1 MKKLLILVLFL
12 TPFLA
17 YGQYDFRASMG
28 LNMTSSPDLRDY
40 INDNYSAGERMS
52 DFQAMVEF
60 AGEAVYLLFPKAQ
73 AGVEIAYSL
82 NSYTSILLGGKYE
95 LSYSLI
101 SPTPVY
107 YWYHEGAGYKFR
119 FGGGLG
125 PRFLSMKET
134 KPLINQ
140 GKSYSSTGVGL
151 VLKGDA
157 ATALSS
163 DIYAYVSGD
172 FRFDSGGIPSSGG
185 ETIKYKNNDLAYS
198 AISFGIKLGI
208 LYSLR

>member
-1 MKKLLILVLFL
+1 MKTILTVMLIIL
-12 TPFLA
+12 PFFA

-28 LNMTSSPDLRDY
+28 LNMTSAPDLRDY
-40 INDNYSAGERMS
+40 INDNYSAGERIA

-60 AGEAVYLLFPKAQ
+60 AGEAVYRLFPRAQ
-73 AGVEIAYSL
+73 AGVEITYSL
-82 NSYTSILLGGKYE
+82 NSYTSVLLGGKYE
-95 LSYSLI
+95 LSYSVI

-119 FGGGLG
+119 LGGGLG

-140 GKSYSSTGVGL
+140 GKSYNSTGAGL
-151 VLKGDA
+151 LLKGDA
-157 ATALSS
+157 ATALSR
-163 DIYAYVSGD
+163 DIYAYISGD
-172 FRFDSGGIPSSGG
+172 FRYDSGGIPASDG
-185 ETIKYKNNDLAYS
+185 ETIKYKNDDLSYS
-198 AISFGIKLGI
+198 AFSFGIKLGI